1 MGLKYY
7 SEFTDVHENL
17 YKVEILND
25 SYNLPKKWMELGAE
39 PVVISR
45 PSKSITEPIFSMGA
59 TLQVWCNENFEYK
72 DLFSTGEHTNRVV
85 IGCNGKVIFHGWIE
99 PNMYE
104 EEFVTPPYL
113 ISIPAADGLA
123 ALEDYIPNGLDS
135 RGLVSLLTII
145 RRCLEC
151 TGLHLPINIACG
163 LNPDDRTDNRLF
175 EHTYVEKDT
184 LRTFNNGVYEYDDAK
199 KLLEDVLK
207 PFSCRVYQSGGEWYI
222 ERIKDRVEASVEW
235 IRYDGDIGKLV
246 IRNDTVG
253 LDSSRYPFV
262 DNAATLQIDAG
273 YGRQTA
279 KADGDRWET
288 VITNNFDEG
297 VTQLEGTAS
306 YPFYPFNGEQKKWY
320 KYGSGTSVTPYSDK
334 EIKQGLKITHK
345 SNASNDDRIWQV
357 TKITANN
364 EDEIEIS
371 FKLTIEPG
379 PDEAKKGLYAIGI
392 QSKIAYRDKSHNLR
406 LEWKKGNSDE
416 TRYSANIDG
425 DYICR
430 VRYEKDNDW
439 KEGFGIP
446 VKVSF
451 TVKLEDLNKSI
462 DIGYLSLAFFPV
474 EANPGKGDW
483 PVSPNYVKSTIIG
496 DIEVKVRE
504 KREYDN
510 TFSGTINRQY
520 MRKAD
525 DLDIRFWTL
534 PSKYSGW
541 NAANYNYKNG
551 LMKYKNGV
559 EGNDYEAVVGIR
571 CPAEDYKLMNIA
583 ERLLLDNF
591 DQYYD
596 PRNLL
601 SGTVMSDGYLSPD
614 MHYSV
619 ETLPEEISPLPGTI
633 GELRKKAFLMTGLEA
648 SLRDALYDIELEEIK
663 PHQITA
669 NFI

>member
-1 MGLKYY
+1 METKYE
-7 SEFTDVHENL
+7 SEFMDVYGNL
-17 YKVEILND
+17 CQVEILCEDN
-25 SYNLPKKWMELGAE
+25 NGVRKWIELGSD
-39 PVVISR
+39 PVTISR
-45 PSKSITEPIFSMGA
+45 PSKGLTEPIFSMGA

-72 DLFSTGEHTNRVV
+72 DLFSTGEHTHQVV
-85 IGCNGKVIFHGWIE
+85 VSSADKVIFRGWIE

-104 EEFVTPPYL
+104 EEYIKPPYQ

-123 ALEDYIPNGLDS
+123 ALEDYIPSGLDS

-151 TGLHLPINIACG
+151 TGMHLPINIACG

-175 EHTYVEKDT
+175 EHTYVEKET
-184 LRTFNNGVYEYDDAK
+184 LRTFKDGIYEYDDAK
-199 KLLEDVLK
+199 TLLEDVLK
-207 PFSCRVYQSGGEWYI
+207 PFSCRVYQSYGEWYI
-222 ERIKDRVEASVEW
+222 ERIKDRVEASVNW

-246 IRNDTVG
+246 VRNESVALDTPQF
-253 LDSSRYPFV
+253 LFAD
-262 DNAATLQIDAG
+262 DAATLQIDAG
-273 YGRQTA
+273 YGRQTV
-279 KADGDRWET
+279 KADGDLWDT
-288 VITNNFDEG
+288 VIANNFSEG
-297 VTQLEGTAS
+297 VTQLQGTAS
-306 YPFYPFNGEQKKWY
+306 SSFYPFNGEQKKWY
-320 KYGSGTSVTPYSDK
+320 KYGSGVDVSPFSNK
-334 EIKQGLKITHK
+334 EIKQGLRISHK
-345 SNASNDDRIWQV
+345 DNASNDDRIWQV
-357 TKITANN
+357 TRITANE
-364 EDEIEIS
+364 EDEINIS

-379 PDEAKKGLYAIGI
+379 REAAKKGLYAIGI

-416 TRYSANIDG
+416 TSYSANIDG

-430 VRYEKDNDW
+430 VRYEKDSDW
-439 KEGFGIP
+439 KDGFGIP
-446 VKVSF
+446 VKVSL
-451 TVKLEDLNKSI
+451 TAKLHDLYKGI
-462 DIGYLSLAFFPV
+462 DLGYLSLAFFPV

-483 PVSPNYVKSTIIG
+483 PVSPNYVKATIIG
-496 DIEVKVRE
+496 DIEVKVNE

-510 TFSGTINRQY
+510 TFSGEINRKF

-534 PSKYSGW
+534 PSKYDTW

-551 LMKYKNGV
+551 LMKSNY
-559 EGNDYEAVVGIR
+559 DAVVGIR
-571 CPAEDYKLMNIA
+571 CPAEDYKSMNIA

-601 SGTVMSDGYLSPD
+601 SGTVMSGSYLSPEK
-614 MHYSV
+614 HYTV
-619 ETLPEEISPLPGTI
+619 KTLPEEISPLPGTI
-633 GELRKKAFLMTGLEA
+633 GEPRKKSFLMTGLEA